1 MKMMKFEKNKAQE
14 NVTKHLLG
22 NYTVCSHLQRVV
34 WANLHSFNVINKQ
47 QGKVYFP
54 ISCVQM
60 YININIQVHPYRYVL
75 LLPTHQVNIYIALL
89 LCIEHFFAKVKI
101 LHFININIYVAKGEK
116 NRETILS
123 SLLACFVIT
132 H

>member
-47 QGKVYFP
+47 QGKVYFH

-60 YININIQVHPYRYVL
+60 YININIL
-75 LLPTHQVNIYIALL
+75 W
-89 LCIEHFFAKVKI
+89 E
-101 LHFININIYVAKGEK
+101 EK
-116 NRETILS
+116 DKQITSS
-123 SLLACFVIT
+123 SLQVCFVVA
-132 H
+132 HSSG